1 MKACIV
7 VHKQQTILLCT
18 ILAMMKLSCLI
29 LLVAAVLFVDFIID
43 VSVAV
48 CVYCFEFVAKME
60 FRRIV

>member
-7 VHKQQTILLCT
+7 VHKRQTILLCT
-18 ILAMMKLSCLI
+18 ILAMMKLSF
-29 LLVAAVLFVDFIID
+29 LVLFIAAVLFVDFIVVFI
-43 VSVAV
+43 AV